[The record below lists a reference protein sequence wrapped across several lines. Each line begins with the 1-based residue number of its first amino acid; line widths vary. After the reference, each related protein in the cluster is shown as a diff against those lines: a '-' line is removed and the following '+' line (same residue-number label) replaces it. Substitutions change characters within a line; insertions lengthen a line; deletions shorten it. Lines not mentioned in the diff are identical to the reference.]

1 MKRKERE
8 VNMAEVKMGEV
19 KGINCVKDYGMI
31 TFVKQGNDAV
41 CPISGAR
48 NCEKCYVISSE
59 EAKKGKQVKKGDQEI
74 QERKGRAHSY

>member
-1 MKRKERE
+1 
-8 VNMAEVKMGEV
+8 
-19 KGINCVKDYGMI
+19 MI
-31 TFVKQGNDAV
+31 EFVMQGNNAV

-74 QERKGRAHSY
+74 QERKGRVHSY